1 VSAREYHLQLE
12 PGEIGGYVLLP
23 GDPGRCALIAARF
36 DIPQHLRSN
45 REYTTYTGMLDG
57 AAVGVTSTG
66 IGGPSTAIAIEELH
80 ALGVHTVVRVGTCGS
95 MRDEVNPGDV
105 VIAQAAIRDE
115 GTTHQ
120 YVGAGVPAV
129 ASALVVDALRVAAH
143 APGTAAHLGTVVST
157 DSFYAQRNADT
168 MPLAV
173 ALRER
178 WDGYRRGGALAAEM
192 ETAAVL
198 VVSAVRGMRAG
209 SVLAVI
215 DRIAPTPEPMPPADH
230 LPLDSAIDIA
240 VGALRDLIARD
251 NAGSS

>member
-1 VSAREYHLQLE
+1 VPARQYHLQLE

-36 DIPQHLRSN
+36 DAPRHVRSN
-45 REYTTYTGMLDG
+45 REYTTYAGTLDG

-66 IGGPSTAIAIEELH
+66 IGGPSTAIALEELR
-80 ALGVHTVVRVGTCGS
+80 ALGVHTVIRVGTCGS
-95 MRDEVNPGDV
+95 MRDDVNPGDV

-120 YVGAGVPAV
+120 YVGARVPAV
-129 ASALVVDALRVAAH
+129 ASAAVVDALRAA
-143 APGTAAHLGTVVST
+143 ARESGVTAHLGTVVST
-157 DSFYAQRNADT
+157 DSFYAQRNADA
-168 MPLAV
+168 MPLGAV
-173 ALRER
+173 LRER

-198 VVSAVRGMRAG
+198 VVSAVRAMRAG

-230 LPLDSAIDIA
+230 LPLENVIDLA
-240 VGALRDLIARD
+240 VDALRHLIARD
-251 NAGSS
+251 NAGS